1 MQRMK
6 KLPFRSID
14 TLDLEE
20 FRDLV
25 QQSGMFD
32 PSWYLDRNHDV
43 RSLGRDPLDHF
54 LRDGAR
60 EGRDPGPDF
69 DTTHYVKQHSGINDT
84 GLSPFEHFLRFGQ
97 HASAAATES
106 DASAGDTASFA
117 QRVRASGLFDTAWYL
132 AQNQDVRRSG
142 RDPFEHFVADGA
154 WERRDPGP
162 DFNTAA
168 YVERAGSV
176 DFSKASPFEHYL
188 NAGEATDRRGET
200 LTQDQQFRELLRGS
214 GLFNQS
220 WYLAHNPDIQRSGIE
235 PFDHVVR
242 FGAAEGRDPGPGF
255 QAAFYAEQNPGVF
268 ASGLSPLEHYLRVG
282 RAAGATPKGPDA
294 YTQWIERYDELTASD
309 RARISADGAA
319 SSFPTLVC
327 LHVLSDGAVDT
338 DELRTSLTAQIGIAP
353 EIRIVAPQGG
363 FNTPDH
369 AIDDLPDDAILVL
382 SGGQARLRPHA
393 VYVLANIMVRECAAA
408 AYSDHDHEA
417 ISGQRTRPVF
427 KPEMSPDFMARQPYA
442 GPVIA
447 VRIDSAGRD
456 RIAAA
461 LAMAARGD
469 PSAAFAALLL
479 GLDPVRVKR
488 VPLPLYSLPVPVD
501 GEEDARDVGAIA
513 PVRGDD
519 RTEVPS
525 PAGELPQVIIVI
537 PTRDSCEILKACIDS
552 LLVNTDYPPD
562 RFRVLVVD
570 NGSREPDSLT
580 YLRQLAEHPRCAVV
594 SSPGP
599 FNFAKICND
608 GATAADGEML
618 VFLNNDM
625 TVIAPDWLAALAA
638 HAVRP
643 EIGVVGAQLLYPD
656 DTVQHGGVLL
666 GLQGV
671 AGHHLQGVPAIDA
684 RRRDITRELT
694 AVTGACL
701 AVRRTVFEEIGGF
714 DEALAVAFNDVALC
728 MRAHEAGYRNLYL
741 ARPLLYHHE
750 SKSRGYDDTPE
761 KLARNRREAIYARE
775 RFARYFRDDPAYNPN
790 MSLQK
795 PGELAVSPR
804 VVRPWRRSPARRRA
818 LILSVGHGL
827 GHGVGRV
834 VALQVERLLARGW
847 NVAVGGPVA
856 QGDRLYPGCQRVRLE
871 TAADA
876 AAFAVAEGFDC
887 VVAHT
892 PPFFSVTRYL
902 GQRPLFYAYDH
913 GEPPPEMFDDR
924 VARENIDWEK
934 RFCAPLAHRVF
945 CISNAIRAQQ
955 YRRDAVVLRNGN
967 GHLATWSAEWASRRA
982 SLRHRF
988 GFEGRFVV
996 LDVCRFHR
1004 GERRYKG
1011 VDAFASLAAEFPYV
1025 APAAGRTAV
1034 FALAGRG
1041 DDDDIAFVRAAG
1053 LTVFPNVSDIE
1064 MAELYAASD
1073 LYVGLS
1079 RWEGYDLG
1087 VGQALAMGL
1096 DVIASDIPAH
1106 REFGVPVANS
1116 TPELC
1121 GLVGAA
1127 FERWDP
1133 EAIGRA
1139 AHIDDWDEPLTRMV
1153 DLMEEDLAAD
1163 AARSWL

>member
-1 MQRMK
+1 MQSMK
-6 KLPFRSID
+6 NPSFQSVD
-14 TLDLEE
+14 ALDLED
-20 FRDLV
+20 FRGLV
-25 QQSGMFD
+25 QQSGLFD
-32 PSWYLDRNHDV
+32 PSWYLNRNHDV

-69 DTTHYVKQHSGINDT
+69 DTAHYVKQHSGIYDT
-84 GLSPFEHFLRFGQ
+84 GLSPFEYFLRFGP
-97 HASAAATES
+97 HASGGASES
-106 DASAGDTASFA
+106 DTSAGDTAPLA
-117 QRVRASGLFDTAWYL
+117 ERVRASGLFDAAWYL
-132 AQNQDVRRSG
+132 AHNQDVRRSG
-142 RDPFEHFVADGA
+142 RDPLDHFVADGA

-162 DFNTAA
+162 DFNTAV
-168 YVERAGSV
+168 YVERAGSA
-176 DFSKASPFEHYL
+176 DFSKTSPFEHYL
-188 NAGEATDRRGET
+188 NAGEAGGRTGHT

-214 GLFNQS
+214 GLFNES

-282 RAAGATPKGPDA
+282 RAAGAAPKGPDA
-294 YTQWIERYDELTASD
+294 YTRWIERYDELTASD
-309 RARISADGAA
+309 RERIDADAAA

-327 LHVLSDGAVDT
+327 VHILADSAVDT
-338 DELRTSLTAQIGIAP
+338 DEIRTSLTAQIGIAP

-369 AIDDLPDDAILVL
+369 AVDDLPDDTILIL
-382 SGGQARLRPHA
+382 SSGQARLRPHA
-393 VYVLANIMVRECAAA
+393 VYVFANVLMRERAVA
-408 AYSDHDHEA
+408 AYSDHDHET
-417 ISGQRTRPVF
+417 ISGQRVRPVF

-442 GPVIA
+442 GPVVA
-447 VRIDSAGRD
+447 VRIDAAGRD
-456 RIAAA
+456 RIASA
-461 LAMAARGD
+461 LATAARGD

-488 VPLPLYSLPVPVD
+488 VPLPLYSLPARVD
-501 GEEDARDVGAIA
+501 AVEDARDVGAIA
-513 PVRGDD
+513 PVLGDD
-519 RTEVPS
+519 RAEAPAF
-525 PAGELPQVIIVI
+525 AGEPPQVVIVI
-537 PTRDSCEILKACIDS
+537 PTRDRYEILKACIDS
-552 LLVNTDYPPD
+552 LLVHTDYPPD

-580 YLRQLAEHPRCAVV
+580 YLRQLAEDPRCAVV

-608 GATAADGEML
+608 GATVAGGEVL

-671 AGHHLQGVPAIDA
+671 AGHHLQGVPALEA
-684 RRRDITRELT
+684 RRRDVTRELT

-701 AVRRTVFEEIGGF
+701 AVRRAVFTRVGGF

-728 MRAHEAGYRNLYL
+728 IRVHEAGYRNLYL

-761 KLARNRREAIYARE
+761 KLARNCREAIYARE

-795 PGELAVSPR
+795 SGELSLCPR
-804 VVRPWRRSPARRRA
+804 VVRPWRRSPTQRRA
-818 LILSVGHGL
+818 LVLSIGHGL

-834 VALQVERLLARGW
+834 VSLQAERLLARGW
-847 NVAVGGPVA
+847 AVAVGGPVSE
-856 QGDRLYPGCQRVRLE
+856 GDRLYPGCQRIKLE
-871 TAADA
+871 TASDA

-887 VVAHT
+887 VIAHT

-902 GQRPLFYAYDH
+902 GHRPLVYAYDH
-913 GEPPPEMFDDR
+913 GEPPPNMFDDR
-924 VARENIDWEK
+924 AAREDIDWEK
-934 RFCAPLAHRVF
+934 RFCVPLAHRVF
-945 CISNAIRAQQ
+945 CISKAIYAQQ
-955 YRRDAVVLRNGN
+955 YRQDAIVVRNGN
-967 GHLATWSAEWASRRA
+967 SHLATWSADWSGRRA
-982 SLRHRF
+982 SLRRKF

-996 LDVCRFHR
+996 LNVCRFHR
-1004 GERRYKG
+1004 SERRYKG
-1011 VDAFASLAAEFPYV
+1011 VDTYATLAAEFLYV
-1025 APAAGRTAV
+1025 SPERGRTAV

-1053 LTVFPNVSDIE
+1053 LTTFPNVSDVQ

-1079 RWEGYDLG
+1079 QWEGYDLG
-1087 VGQALAMGL
+1087 IGQALAMGL

-1106 REFGVPVANS
+1106 REFDVQVAS
-1116 TPELC
+1116 FVPELC
-1121 GLVGAA
+1121 RQIKDK

-1133 EAIGRA
+1133 EAIGRTSR
-1139 AHIDDWDEPLTRMV
+1139 IEDWDEPLTRMI
-1153 DLMEEDLAAD
+1153 DLIEEDLKVD
-1163 AARSWL
+1163 ATQSWL